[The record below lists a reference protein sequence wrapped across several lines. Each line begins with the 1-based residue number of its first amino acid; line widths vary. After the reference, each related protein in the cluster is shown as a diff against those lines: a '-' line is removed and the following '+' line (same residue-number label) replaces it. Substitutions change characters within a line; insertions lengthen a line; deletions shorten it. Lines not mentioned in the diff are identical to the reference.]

1 MNLWNYRTSI
11 ILAITVTLLLSTFWF
26 FQDLAFIIFLSL
38 LLHLLLKPAVDFMER
53 RNKPRSIASILA
65 LFSFILVVVGIIT
78 VLSHSVVPS
87 LQRFVTEL
95 PNISASIQQLPLL
108 SDSVF
113 VQNELLNL
121 LDRLRSFG
129 AEALRASLSFLLGA
143 FGKVIDF
150 VIIIFVSF
158 YLLKDG
164 EEIKAWLTDL
174 FPDSARAR
182 I

>member
-113 VQNELLNL
+113 VRTN
-121 LDRLRSFG
+121 S
-129 AEALRASLSFLLGA
+129 
-143 FGKVIDF
+143 
-150 VIIIFVSF
+150 
-158 YLLKDG
+158 
-164 EEIKAWLTDL
+164 
-174 FPDSARAR
+174 
-182 I
+182 